1 MNHFSRILIFSSAIL
16 FFACNATKISM
27 KSVSRRLKESEVFKH
42 NHTGFALY
50 DISEKKMLLQHNAER
65 YFIPASNT
73 KLFTFYASLK
83 TLGTSVRGDSI
94 PAFHYQTSGD
104 SLILWGTGDPSFLNP
119 DLPKSKAFDFLKN
132 RPEKIYFSNDN
143 FTGTFLGD
151 GWSWDDYND
160 YYAAEISAFPIHGN
174 IVRFTGNQENTL
186 NIQPKFFADKTYN
199 WSKSANFSVQRDMG
213 ANLFSYPAGK
223 EIKPN
228 YSQDVPFK
236 TGVEFI
242 TALLTDTLKKEV
254 TIINKLLEKSAKTF
268 YSLPS
273 DSLYFRMLQ
282 ESDNMIAEHLMLE
295 CADVLTGELNI
306 TLGIVKAK
314 EKFMA
319 DLPDAPRWVDGSGLS
334 RFNLF
339 TPRTMIALLEK
350 IHKIVPEERLFKL
363 LPAAGKSGTLRSLMS
378 VDKPYIFAK
387 SGSLS
392 NNYCLSGFIITKKGK
407 TLIFSMMNNN
417 YMKPTA
423 EIRKEVGSIL
433 TEIYENN

>member
-1 MNHFSRILIFSSAIL
+1 MTHISRILIFSSVIL
-16 FFACNATKISM
+16 FFACNATKVSM
-27 KSVSRRLKESEVFKH
+27 KSVSRRLKESEVFKN

-83 TLGTSVRGDSI
+83 TLGDSI
-94 PAFHYQTSGD
+94 PAFHYQISSD

-119 DLPKSKAFDFLKN
+119 DLPKSKAFNFLKN

-143 FTGTFLGD
+143 FTGSFLGD

-174 IVRFTGNQENTL
+174 IVRFTGNKENTL
-186 NIQPKFFADKTYN
+186 NIEPKFFADKTYN
-199 WSKSANFSVQRDMG
+199 WSKSTNFQVQRDMG

-223 EIKPN
+223 TIKPT

-236 TGVEFI
+236 TGIEVI
-242 TALLTDTLKKEV
+242 TALLYDTLKKEV
-254 TIINKLLEKSAKTF
+254 TIINKPLEKSAKTF

-295 CADVLTGELNI
+295 CADVLTGELNV
-306 TLGIVKAK
+306 TVGIGKAK

-319 DLPDAPRWVDGSGLS
+319 DLPDVPRWVDGSGLS

-350 IHKIVPEERLFKL
+350 IHDIVPETRLFKL
-363 LPAAGKSGTLRSLMS
+363 LPAAGKSGTIKSL
-378 VDKPYIFAK
+378 VTTDKPYIFAK

-392 NNYCLSGFIITKKGK
+392 NNYCLSGFIVTKKGK

-417 YMKPTA
+417 FLKSTT
-423 EIRKEVGSIL
+423 EIRKEVGSVL
-433 TEIYENN
+433 TEIYEKN

>member
-83 TLGTSVRGDSI
+83 TLRDSI

-132 RPEKIYFSNDN
+132 RPENIYFSNDN

-160 YYAAEISAFPIHGN
+160 YYAAEISGFPIHGN
-174 IVRFTGNQENTL
+174 VVRFTGNKENTL
-186 NIQPKFFADKTYN
+186 NISPKFFTEKIYN
-199 WSKSANFSVQRDMG
+199 WSHSDEFYIKRDMG
-213 ANLFSYPAGK
+213 NNLFSYPLGK
-223 EIKPN
+223 TIKPD
-228 YSQDVPFK
+228 YIQDVPFK
-236 TGVEFI
+236 TGIETI
-242 TALLTDTLKKEV
+242 TGLLADTLKKEV
-254 TIINKLLEKSAKTF
+254 IIINKSFDKAAKTF
-268 YSLPS
+268 YSLPA
-273 DSLYFRMLQ
+273 DTLYARMLH
-282 ESDNMIAEHLMLE
+282 ESDNMIAEHLILG
-295 CADVLTGELNI
+295 CAGVLAGELNVAI
-306 TLGIVKAK
+306 GIKNAK

-319 DLPDAPRWVDGSGLS
+319 DLPDAVRWVDGSGLS

-339 TPRTMIALLEK
+339 TPRTIVSLLEK
-350 IHKIVPEERLFKL
+350 IHTIVPEERLFKL
-363 LPAAGKSGTLRSLMS
+363 LPAAGKTGTLKSL
-378 VDKPYIFAK
+378 VKTDKPYIFAK

-392 NNYCLSGFIITKKGK
+392 NNYCLSGFIVTKKRK

-417 YMKPTA
+417 YMKPTS

-433 TEIYENN
+433 TEIYEKN